1 MKKYHLKKQYKKAL
15 IVLFGIAVI
24 VLLTMIYLWRIE
36 SVKDTPKTD
45 QSIQI
50 IKK

>member
-1 MKKYHLKKQYKKAL
+1 MKKYHIKKQYKKAL
-15 IVLFGIAVI
+15 ITFFGIAII

-36 SVKDTPKTD
+36 SVKDTPKTSI
-45 QSIQI
+45 SIQI

>member
-1 MKKYHLKKQYKKAL
+1 MKKYHLKKQYKNMMIILLA
-15 IVLFGIAVI
+15 IGSV

-36 SVKDTPKTD
+36 SIKEVPKTD

-50 IKK
+50 KK